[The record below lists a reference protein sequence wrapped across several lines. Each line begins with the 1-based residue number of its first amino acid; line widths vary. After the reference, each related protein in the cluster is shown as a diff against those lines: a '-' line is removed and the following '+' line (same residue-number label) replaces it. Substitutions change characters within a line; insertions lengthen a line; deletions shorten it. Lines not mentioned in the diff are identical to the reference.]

1 MMEFTINEIAHLLGG
16 ELVGEGS
23 KKVNQLSKIEEAKE
37 GSIAFLSNPK
47 YENYLYSTDA
57 SAVIVNKS
65 FSPKQSFNTTLIK
78 VEDAYTSFSTLLEEY
93 QRIANFSKKGIETPS
108 FIPDSAVLGN
118 DIFIGAFTY
127 IGHNVKIGNN
137 VKIHPQVHIGD
148 NSEIGDNTIIY
159 PGVKLYANTKVGAY
173 CTLHANCVI
182 GSDGF
187 GFAPQQDGTYKTIPQ
202 IGNAILEDHV
212 SIGSNTV
219 VDCATMGSTIVKKG
233 VKIDNLVQI
242 AHNVEVG
249 ENTVI
254 AAQAGISGS
263 TKLGNNCIIAG
274 QVGIIGHI
282 QIADR
287 VTIGAQSGVHKADK
301 PGQTL
306 LGSPAVDHKQCVKSY
321 AITKNLP
328 QLLKRIEVLEEKI
341 LN

>member
-1 MMEFTINEIAHLLGG
+1 MEFTINEIAHLLGG
-16 ELVGEGS
+16 ELEGEGS
-23 KKVNQLSKIEEAKE
+23 KKVNRLSKIEEASE

-47 YENYLYSTDA
+47 YENFLYSTDA
-57 SAVIVNKS
+57 SAVIVDKS
-65 FSPKQSFNTTLIK
+65 FNPKQAYNTTLIK
-78 VEDAYTSFSTLLEEY
+78 VDDAYTSFSTLLEEY
-93 QRIANFSKKGIETPS
+93 QRIANFSKIGKEDPC
-108 FIPDSAVLGN
+108 FVADSAKYGEN
-118 DIFIGAFTY
+118 AFIGAFAY
-127 IGHNVKIGNN
+127 IGANVTIGDN
-137 VKIHPQVHIGD
+137 VKIHPHVHIGD
-148 NSEIGDNTIIY
+148 NSVIGDNTIIY
-159 PGVKLYANTKVGAY
+159 PGVKIYSNTSIGSY

-187 GFAPQQDGTYKTIPQ
+187 GFAPQPDGTYKTIPQ
-202 IGNAILEDHV
+202 IGNVIIEDHV
-212 SIGSNTV
+212 SIGANTV
-219 VDCATMGSTIVKKG
+219 VDCATMGSTVIKKG
-233 VKIDNLVQI
+233 VKLDNLVQI

-249 ENTVI
+249 ENTVV

-263 TKLGNNCIIAG
+263 TKLGKNCIIAG